1 MKTMES
7 ERIQFR
13 KITEDD
19 LDHLAAL
26 YADPDV
32 MRYYPRTR
40 TREETRESIQTYQK
54 QYASEPVSLMAAIH
68 KRENKFIGRCGIML
82 QDIEGEVLPEV
93 GYMLDKFFWR
103 GGLGTEAAILFR
115 DFGFREMDYPKMIS
129 IIHPLNLASQG
140 VAKNMGMTFE
150 RTAIYD
156 NVECQIFSITKE
168 SWQALIENSIKQA
181 QALAEAQALEE
192 AQAYAREHEQAR
204 QFEQPPEHEHEDAQD
219 PGHAQHP
226 QHGQDAEREQDHE
239 QVRDS

>member
-1 MKTMES
+1 MKTLES
-7 ERIQFR
+7 NRIRFR

-19 LDHLAAL
+19 LDDLAAL

-40 TREETRESIQTYQK
+40 TREETHEAIKTYQK
-54 QYASEPVSLMAAIH
+54 KYETENVCLMAAIH

-82 QDIEGEVLPEV
+82 QEIEGEIFPEV

-103 GGLGTEAAILFR
+103 GGLGTEAAVAFR
-115 DFGFREMDYPKMIS
+115 DYGFRELNYPKIIS

-156 NVECQIFSITKE
+156 TVECQIYSITREEWMKIGTAQEETKTTAVAPEESRTDKE
-168 SWQALIENSIKQA
+168 TD
-181 QALAEAQALEE
+181 EANDSAKTKT
-192 AQAYAREHEQAR
+192 R
-204 QFEQPPEHEHEDAQD
+204 EDAA
-219 PGHAQHP
+219 PSKAASKNKAKPVKSKHKKK
-226 QHGQDAEREQDHE
+226 
-239 QVRDS
+239 

>member
-1 MKTMES
+1 MKTLES
-7 ERIQFR
+7 NRIRFR

-19 LDHLAAL
+19 LDDLAAL

-40 TREETRESIQTYQK
+40 TREETHEAIKTYQK
-54 QYASEPVSLMAAIH
+54 KYETEKVCLMAAIH

-82 QDIEGEVLPEV
+82 QEIEGEVFPEV

-103 GGLGTEAAILFR
+103 GGLGTEAAIAFR
-115 DFGFREMDYPKMIS
+115 DYGFKELNYPKIIS

-156 NVECQIFSITKE
+156 TVECQIYSITREEWMKIC
-168 SWQALIENSIKQA
+168 AA
-181 QALAEAQALEE
+181 QEETKTPDVAPEELHTERTTKDLEGS
-192 AQAYAREHEQAR
+192 AKTKAS
-204 QFEQPPEHEHEDAQD
+204 EDAAPKKSASKNKAKQ
-219 PGHAQHP
+219 
-226 QHGQDAEREQDHE
+226 
-239 QVRDS
+239 SKSNNKKK